1 MTDSVCSIVFLSYF
15 SVPSQGKE
23 DSLLVFQVEHKE
35 DVLHQLVIALEV
47 KQLALLWP
55 ALGVGV
61 GNLLQDEANLCTDK
75 DEQ

>member
-1 MTDSVCSIVFLSYF
+1 MTDSVCSIVFSSYF
-15 SVPSQGKE
+15 CVPSQGKGH
-23 DSLLVFQVEHKE
+23 SLLVLQVEHKV
-35 DVLHQLVIALEV
+35 DMLHQLVIALEV
-47 KQLALLWP
+47 KQLALLWS